1 MSLLTL
7 VLLLAL
13 GACRLGEAP
22 TPVPEAAPLE
32 GPALEPGPEDPDV
45 ERARE
50 AARLLGQAETA
61 LQAGDYTQALDA
73 AGAVETRLGN
83 VPGTARALWVRA
95 RAHRGLEEWEAADGA
110 VERFLDRISPE
121 DRLHPDATLL
131 RAEARVHGELPGDV
145 EALFQVPAQSP
156 EGILDQLEGL
166 AEEVSRGLDPA
177 TLRDLIDEAPRHPRV
192 LPVFQVELAVRRSL
206 LGDRDVAV
214 QLARAA
220 LELSPGARTA
230 ERARRIM
237 DDELEELDRGVLV
250 LGSILS
256 EDGPPSLRDLSA
268 RIRDGIE
275 VALVE
280 LERQGVSVR
289 LETANDGGSTGA
301 ASDAMA
307 RLEAA
312 GVTGLVGPLVDD
324 PFEAAARARRQG
336 VPMVSPTARLLPS
349 GMADVMSLTGVDPAA
364 SRALAQLARDAGVR
378 EVVVLHPRTAAM
390 TQEAMHFREAFQEL
404 GGTVRR
410 EVVYNPGTTNFADPF
425 GQVVGLRPQGLVLI
439 LPPDDVEL
447 VAPQVAYFGVDDLE
461 ITILG
466 NESWSSE
473 GVLMSVNPRHT
484 EGVLT
489 VSSRSGPDTFGPRW
503 DTFVESYESH
513 FQRTLRS
520 PLPALGYD
528 SALLLIYA
536 ARQGDGSPEST
547 ARVLATIR
555 GFEGAT
561 GVLDVVDGRI
571 QRSYQPVRIEDR
583 QPVPF
588 RP

>member
-1 MSLLTL
+1 MSLLAF

-13 GACRLGEAP
+13 GACQLGEAP
-22 TPVPEAAPLE
+22 TPAPEAAPLE

-45 ERARE
+45 DRSRE
-50 AARLLGQAETA
+50 AARLLEQAESS
-61 LQAGDYTQALDA
+61 LRAGDYSGALEA
-73 AGAVETRLGN
+73 AGSVETRLGN
-83 VPGTARALWVRA
+83 VPGTARALWIRA
-95 RAHRGLEEWEAADGA
+95 RAHRGLEEWDAADRA
-110 VERFLDRISPE
+110 VHRFLERIPPE
-121 DRLHPDATLL
+121 DRLHPEAALL
-131 RAEARVHGELPGDV
+131 RAHVRVRGELPGDV
-145 EALFQVPAQSP
+145 EALFQVPAQAP
-156 EGILDQLEGL
+156 DEVLDPLEGL
-166 AEEVSRGLDPA
+166 AEEVSRTLDPA
-177 TLRDLIDEAPRHPRV
+177 ALRDLIDEAPRHPRV

-206 LGDRDVAV
+206 LGDRDVAL

-230 ERARRIM
+230 ERARRVI
-237 DDELEELDRGVLV
+237 DDELEELERGVLV

-256 EDGPPSLRDLSA
+256 EGGPPSLRDLSA
-268 RIRDGIE
+268 RISEGIE

-280 LERQGVSVR
+280 LERQGIPIR
-289 LETANDGGSTGA
+289 LETADDGGSSGA
-301 ASDAMA
+301 ASDAVA

-324 PFEAAARARRQG
+324 PFEAAARARRLG
-336 VPMVSPTARLLPS
+336 VPMVSPTVRLLPS
-349 GMADVMSLTGVDPAA
+349 GVGDVMSLTGVDPAA
-364 SRALAQLARDAGVR
+364 SRALARLAVDAGIR
-378 EVVVLHPRTAAM
+378 EVVVLHPRTGAM
-390 TQEAMHFREAFQEL
+390 TQEAMHFRQAFQEL

-425 GQVVGLRPQGLVLI
+425 GQVVSLRPQGLVLI
-439 LPPDDVEL
+439 LPPEDVEL
-447 VAPQVAYFGVDDLE
+447 VAPQIAYFGVDDLE
-461 ITILG
+461 IAILG
-466 NESWSSE
+466 SEAWSSE
-473 GVLMSVNPRHT
+473 GVLMNVNPRHT

-489 VSSRSGPDTFGPRW
+489 VSSRSGPDSFGPRW
-503 DTFVESYESH
+503 DAFVDSYESH

-528 SALLLIYA
+528 AALLLIHA
-536 ARQGDGSPEST
+536 ARQGDGSPQGT
-547 ARVLATIR
+547 ARALASIR

-571 QRSYQPVRIEDR
+571 QRSYEPVRIEDR